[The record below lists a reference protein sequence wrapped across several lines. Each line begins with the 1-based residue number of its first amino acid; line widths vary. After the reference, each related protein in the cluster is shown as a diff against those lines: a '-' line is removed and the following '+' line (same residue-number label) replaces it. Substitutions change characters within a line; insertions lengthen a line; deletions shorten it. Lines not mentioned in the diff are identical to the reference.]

1 MGKKDTGLVGAEDAR
16 GLLEKATPG
25 PWRSGWD
32 CADTGEDVPL
42 IYSVSPDPGGHDG
55 KVVFCMWYDGPRT
68 ACTEKN
74 AALIAAAPDLART
87 VIALHARAEQA
98 ERERDE
104 AIDLLEGIPTWGP
117 YRWRDVPDTVRLKL
131 RGNSDQIGRLIKER
145 DAARVF
151 LDAEINANVRWAA
164 QAERDLLRRLWHRI
178 DGDQD
183 GDAPSAV
190 EMEDG
195 LVRLFDDM
203 RADVERCAADEN
215 ASTEEAERLREER
228 DRLRDVVEHAA
239 RTGSDATFR
248 VAVCKGAGS
257 GEKLAL
263 VVTGP
268 ADREESMARSVG
280 GIICA
285 TMSLAMDERDVELRD
300 AVAERD
306 RLAREVK
313 TLRDVIVTVVDASEE
328 TTDRSTPDQYEAAMQ
343 AIADACY
350 DVAKVSDW
358 RREHVEAADAAREV
372 ARD

>member
-1 MGKKDTGLVGAEDAR
+1 MDAKDTGLVSAEDAR
-16 GLLEKATPG
+16 GCGDGGCVFRPPSDKGQHTNAGCRCLPLRMTPAERVGLREQIRSLVVELDGARKRLEGVGVVECLAARDAAT
-25 PWRSGWD
+25 R
-32 CADTGEDVPL
+32 
-42 IYSVSPDPGGHDG
+42 
-55 KVVFCMWYDGPRT
+55 
-68 ACTEKN
+68 
-74 AALIAAAPDLART
+74 
-87 VIALHARAEQA
+87 
-98 ERERDE
+98 ERER
-104 AIDLLEGIPTWGP
+104 
-117 YRWRDVPDTVRLKL
+117 
-131 RGNSDQIGRLIKER
+131 
-145 DAARVF
+145 
-151 LDAEINANVRWAA
+151 ANK
-164 QAERDLLRRLWHRI
+164 AERDLLRRLWHRI

-215 ASTEEAERLREER
+215 ASTEEAERLREEC

-306 RLAREVK
+306 RLAREVERLERA
-313 TLRDVIVTVVDASEE
+313 LRVENGDPFAGPDGWTP
-328 TTDRSTPDQYEAAMQ
+328 TTRG
-343 AIADACY
+343 
-350 DVAKVSDW
+350 W
-358 RREHVEAADAAREV
+358 RRADMLVTRRWMFGTCVRVALDEDGHIIDGPATDHPNAWDAMTQFGDEEAADAAREV
-372 ARD
+372 TRG